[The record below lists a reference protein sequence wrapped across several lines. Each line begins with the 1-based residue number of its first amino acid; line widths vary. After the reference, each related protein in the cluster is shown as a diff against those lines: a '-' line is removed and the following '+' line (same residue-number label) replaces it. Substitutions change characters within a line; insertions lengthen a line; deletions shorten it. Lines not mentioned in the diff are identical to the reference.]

1 MPKAAPLL
9 PLEPIG
15 LRLPQAAA
23 FVGMSPSKFLELVE
37 RGTFPK
43 PKSIDRVRVWDRRR
57 LAEAFELLPGD
68 DGATGWED
76 VQ

>member
-15 LRLPQAAA
+15 LRLPLAAA

-37 RGTFPK
+37 RGAFPK
-43 PKSIDRVRVWDRRR
+43 PKTIDRVRVWDRRR
-57 LAEAFELLPGD
+57 LAEAFEMLPGD
-68 DGATGWED
+68 DDATGWED
-76 VQ
+76 VR

>member
-43 PKSIDRVRVWDRRR
+43 PKSVDRLRVWDRRT
-57 LAEAFELLPGD
+57 LAEAFEMLPGGD
-68 DGATGWED
+68 EASGWED
-76 VQ
+76 VA